1 MRNACRPDYFV
12 GRQVY
17 PPEPNTR
24 ITRITRITSTG
35 NGAGSDPSGG
45 QPYEELGDLLLTQVK
60 SLRVSGQ
67 DTRCQAGRAVTAL
80 ARDCPASRRVT

>member
-35 NGAGSDPSGG
+35 TGAGSDPSGG
-45 QPYEELGDLLLTQVK
+45 QPQPYDELGDLL
-60 SLRVSGQ
+60 R
-67 DTRCQAGRAVTAL
+67 
-80 ARDCPASRRVT
+80 